1 MILITY
7 LRTFRI
13 GPFAIFDFAASYLLV
28 YLLAPFLQK
37 LGLKLSR
44 EQILWLTLP
53 VSILV
58 HLVFQTHTPLTK
70 MFLDPY
76 GSYWVKALV
85 AFMLVMAFRKHIKQ
99 LFKRF

>member
-1 MILITY
+1 MDFITY
-7 LRTFRI
+7 LRTFRV

-28 YLLAPFLQK
+28 YLLAPLLQK

-44 EQILWLTLP
+44 EQMLWLTLP

-58 HLVFQTHTPLTK
+58 HLIFQTYTPLTK

-85 AFMLVMAFRKHIKQ
+85 AFMLVMAFREELKK
-99 LFKRF
+99 LFKRS